1 MGILDAA
8 LNFGAKA
15 VQLGEGA
22 QKRSSAAQTPQAGT
36 EKPAGAMAED
46 PVTLAERQNKSDKVK
61 DLPIQ
66 DYRHSVANDS
76 RFVKETLGTKL
87 SELDVSLDTKVSIKK
102 SPAGGIEVDAKVPE
116 EKRQRIESDLNQNRH
131 FKAAF
136 DRLSVNQPTLDY
148 LDNVTKL
155 SQAYG
160 TSNSLVESLVS
171 EREDNN
177 NLQDIA
183 HRYQQMQK
191 QMAAESEQLSGERQN
206 YEIRF
211 NASA

>member
-15 VQLGEGA
+15 AQLGERTQQQGSPS
-22 QKRSSAAQTPQAGT
+22 QT
-36 EKPAGAMAED
+36 EKPEAEKPANAMAED
-46 PVTLAERQNKSDKVK
+46 PVTLAERQNKNDRVK

-87 SELDVSLDTKVSIKK
+87 SELDVSLDTKVSVKK
-102 SPAGGIEVDAKVPE
+102 SSGGGIEVEAKVPE
-116 EKRQRIESDLNQNRH
+116 ETRQRIENDLNQNRH

-148 LDNVTKL
+148 LDNVSKI

-160 TSNSLVESLVS
+160 TNNSLLESLVS

-177 NLQDIA
+177 ELQDIA

-191 QMAAESEQLSGERQN
+191 QLATESEQLGGERQN